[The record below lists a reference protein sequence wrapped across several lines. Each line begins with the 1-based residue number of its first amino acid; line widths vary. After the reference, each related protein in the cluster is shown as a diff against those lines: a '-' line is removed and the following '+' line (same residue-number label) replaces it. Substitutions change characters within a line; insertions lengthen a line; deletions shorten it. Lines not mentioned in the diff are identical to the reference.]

1 MDYRGKASASMIYD
15 QKPIIDIF
23 RKIDED
29 TMLGVMDIKN
39 FPSEKSYFF
48 YLKEFRNK
56 NSINDL
62 Y

>member
-48 YLKEFRNK
+48 YLKRVQKQE
-56 NSINDL
+56 IQ
-62 Y
+62 

>member
-29 TMLGVMDIKN
+29 TMLGVMDIKISHLKN
-39 FPSEKSYFF
+39 LISSI
-48 YLKEFRNK
+48 LKEFRNK
-56 NSINDL
+56 KFNK
-62 Y
+62 